1 VVGGVTHPMAPTCHG
16 FGGIGYN
23 CATAYPGDSG
33 KRRGSGFGSTTYA
46 VKVDL
51 PGCFAKPCWLQEIRV
66 GVDESNSVASLAKM
80 GVYRSDGTLAKASE
94 TLQMPTSL
102 QDHAWLSFTFLGY
115 DNELKTLSE
124 QDHVWLVFNSAET
137 VKLTYENA
145 ASADEATRYVAEDS
159 AEAFEA
165 MRQWEL
171 EPGRRQWAGHFRQL
185 RMQLTMGDVSVMQGT
200 LPLILEAPHGGRI
213 WHGWPAR
220 VSGVMTSDQNTD
232 LFTEE
237 LRSALTLRCGR
248 SPTAVIFRV
257 ARQGIDANRATG
269 NGSWTPQGEACSE
282 QSNGECCCHLA
293 QPNDTTM
300 AMNLNDIYHSI
311 LAEEVAHGNGALLVP
326 IHATGK
332 HRVEVGVRLSASRLT
347 QGANQTVPAL
357 SNHNAYSSLRALG
370 DATELVWG
378 SSSLGSYISAKR
390 PSMEVIPS
398 SQLLCPDPTVCAQS
412 SYSSLFM
419 GGYNLKIH
427 VTENQPGVQLELPQ
441 VMRGFGSSPP
451 TVEPAAVR
459 QVAAALA
466 SFLNHHYSET
476 CETDVNFG
484 LPCLHGSAVYGTCVC
499 NEGYA
504 GTDCSDCAEGYL
516 AVNGQCMRLVM
527 LSPPSEATQK
537 YASAFPTTSS
547 GKKYLYTRKFSAQ
560 LPECVAG
567 CRPLNISLRVRCD
580 SGQCHSDLD
589 ASNYT
594 IGAALYDATGLRLC
608 NATIA
613 RTPQS
618 VTDWWLDIPLPSC
631 PLLNDQVGA
640 LYVAMWTSKWIKLRW
655 EQEPALTARTRG
667 LQYKVDVYQQDPNAQ
682 SADLLVDAVP
692 PTQLPSWRDVPCV
705 SSSCE
710 SDGNFC
716 DCISGCTCRSWILS
730 GIRNYYG
737 LMATLSMQPS

>member
-1 VVGGVTHPMAPTCHG
+1 
-16 FGGIGYN
+16 
-23 CATAYPGDSG
+23 
-33 KRRGSGFGSTTYA
+33 
-46 VKVDL
+46 
-51 PGCFAKPCWLQEIRV
+51 
-66 GVDESNSVASLAKM
+66 
-80 GVYRSDGTLAKASE
+80 
-94 TLQMPTSL
+94 
-102 QDHAWLSFTFLGY
+102 
-115 DNELKTLSE
+115 
-124 QDHVWLVFNSAET
+124 
-137 VKLTYENA
+137 
-145 ASADEATRYVAEDS
+145 
-159 AEAFEA
+159 
-165 MRQWEL
+165 
-171 EPGRRQWAGHFRQL
+171 
-185 RMQLTMGDVSVMQGT
+185 
-200 LPLILEAPHGGRI
+200 
-213 WHGWPAR
+213 
-220 VSGVMTSDQNTD
+220 
-232 LFTEE
+232 
-237 LRSALTLRCGR
+237 
-248 SPTAVIFRV
+248 
-257 ARQGIDANRATG
+257 
-269 NGSWTPQGEACSE
+269 
-282 QSNGECCCHLA
+282 
-293 QPNDTTM
+293 
-300 AMNLNDIYHSI
+300 
-311 LAEEVAHGNGALLVP
+311 
-326 IHATGK
+326 
-332 HRVEVGVRLSASRLT
+332 
-347 QGANQTVPAL
+347 
-357 SNHNAYSSLRALG
+357 
-370 DATELVWG
+370 
-378 SSSLGSYISAKR
+378 
-390 PSMEVIPS
+390 MEVIPS
-398 SQLLCPDPTVCAQS
+398 SQLLCPDPTVCAES

-459 QVAAALA
+459 QLAAALA

-631 PLLNDQVGA
+631 PLLHLGESP
-640 LYVAMWTSKWIKLRW
+640 LLG
-655 EQEPALTARTRG
+655 G
-667 LQYKVDVYQQDPNAQ
+667 L
-682 SADLLVDAVP
+682 
-692 PTQLPSWRDVPCV
+692 
-705 SSSCE
+705 
-710 SDGNFC
+710 
-716 DCISGCTCRSWILS
+716 
-730 GIRNYYG
+730 G
-737 LMATLSMQPS
+737 LDTFFVKTTLFGSVFFYL